1 MQDSAKSADEV
12 LNSLIKYAKGQ
23 GEKGVNNLQKIK
35 DYLGE
40 ENNAFL
46 EMQILN
52 KLFKES
58 VVENDRASLRVF
70 DSESFLGRVR
80 ELVGENELYAKNEL
94 DGLSSGKLKE
104 ILQSWDL
111 SKENN
116 ANKKLRQIVSKL
128 GNEEAKELSKHFNF
142 KGKKPLVREIDSH
155 QILHALNRHGDEET
169 ELKRGQKALTLEDI
183 SEYEN
188 IVKNY
193 DFKHIQDN
201 GRIIYAKQVNG
212 HHIVLE
218 EVLSGQDKL
227 RFFDMWK
234 QKGQLNKEVL
244 LSHSQRPNANLDQM
258 TKRRMPSSDESITQP
273 LFKSKEARE
282 FLELVEGFH
291 KLYKNDASIA
301 KNLVQ
306 GTSEKL
312 STSIATSA
320 EGAIKQKVVKGA
332 FDPIFRLLPDKILFG
347 LFAKQI
353 QGGALRYH
361 LKKALSRSLN
371 YDDFKIKLEKEL
383 KRTNFNS
390 NTSRLIDEFM
400 QNLDTFN
407 AEKEA
412 KLAKIREEQ
421 ARIKEEERKRAEEI
435 YKRQEEIYQAQEAN
449 NLKDIL
455 EPSSLKEDFGEN
467 FAGYKGKEAIE
478 KLLAEKRGQVKGAF
492 YKEGLGEIDL
502 VWGEITDL
510 EKHKGYGLA
519 HILDKRKSEFVEQGA
534 SQSEAAQKAAEF
546 AKNEISNIMQNG
558 KIINKANE
566 ATRIETQDYR
576 LILKQNWK
584 GEPTKNKWL
593 VTAYMKKE
601 KGESISSTPFTK
613 EDNLS
618 LNSKESI
625 AQKALNL
632 HEKLYLKDNDTPLN
646 VEYKIVNKDDIKP
659 SFTLSKTQ
667 FRSQKQEDLIKKIKE
682 NFNPDLLVN
691 VRGDLKKGN
700 PIITKEGE
708 VISGNHRAAALKE
721 LEGENLSKYQN
732 AVKEAF
738 GVELKENEM
747 LVRVADTSE
756 AEIRRFSAASNE
768 GLENNLGEQG
778 VSLFAKYQDKI
789 KALKEAKKPFVADDV
804 YNLKYLVNKA
814 LGESS
819 ITKENDT
826 SKALFASLARGRNNT
841 ILKALNELEKENL
854 EQVSKVANMFFDNAG
869 AFYNLTHDLDL
880 PKMQNLQ
887 NYFSDVLV
895 SAAKADFTRAED
907 FARLNEDIRAF
918 LDSGDKNA
926 MLKLSPNLVS
936 DLLAKAMGA
945 GFARFARLENPSAS
959 LYEFLNGLKAELIE
973 KGAPD
978 LFSAAKGIKLN
989 ERDEFDFAKE
999 LILKG
1004 QDSEE
1009 KFRLYQN
1016 LEELKA
1022 WSGEQKNTKL
1032 NTALK
1037 ALDEV
1042 DESKLSED
1050 QKELLRLFKGEIK
1063 SVKIQIKDLKDI
1075 YTLNQGSRK
1084 EGAKKILIKHY
1095 GEEKTGGLSSDE
1107 LLSLKEVIKKGKINL
1122 NSLEIKDDFLRYGYD
1137 YEKDGVKLRVVIDEF
1152 KDGKKVFDYYSDRN
1166 FNHYEQGGYKPDL
1179 PTPSEII
1186 PQNAKTSPYPQNA
1199 DEAVRLETISKQELE
1214 QSNPQQ
1220 SHLST
1225 DESIAQNSEKLPF
1238 ETQTLDEDKL
1248 SGDEVRLLANKIG
1261 EKSTMA
1267 YFKDYLLKMDKN
1279 FHARAKDIIREY
1291 YKIEPFRKELENQW
1305 ENVKAAYKNGEMSL
1319 KEFKFLSR
1327 YKDEKS
1333 FLNQVAG
1340 VLWLQNDELVKK
1352 RGYTYNEYG
1361 EIEEG
1366 RGANYY
1372 NNLALEYGKAQ
1383 TALKKWF
1390 YYIQKANK
1398 QAQRFFNKKE
1408 LEDLRANEK
1417 GTKLET
1423 KGSED
1428 IIFTDK
1434 KGKEHTLTKETQKAW
1449 LEAFNLK
1456 SLEDSY
1462 IPNHNEA
1469 IKQALE
1475 GKEIKLQLGSLKKL
1489 VAQGREKYIPQIKEV
1504 LDRPEA
1510 IMRDD
1515 MGEYLFIK
1523 HLKDD
1528 DYFVNVSF
1536 DNGEYLVSISNGIKE
1551 TRNLNNKLKK
1561 GGEFIYQSPN
1571 FNFISQKLLQT
1582 SQYSANKIDEDIIA
1596 QNAKKAEFESFKD
1609 KIKELYT
1616 KYEGLSPYDKSESQL
1631 KSKLLN
1637 EEIKPEIK
1645 KEFKNII
1652 DKFKGADNKD
1662 KILRVIKENKEELS
1676 DYLAFNIALRKD
1688 IYIDGHG
1695 EGKVDFYDKSIR
1707 DFIKLREN
1715 KRWSEIDESKY
1726 RALVA
1731 LENLSNKNTSLYFS
1745 FKDLNGKVG
1754 EIKTYPRIQDL
1765 LFYDLP
1771 LGDDLKNAVILSTK
1785 DKHLKEKLIEKLK
1798 AYIDKK
1804 IYADFLEY
1812 KIKDLESRN
1821 PKNSHFENYKDEKW
1835 DEEAL
1840 KSFKKELED
1849 LRANEKA
1856 QKLEAKGSED
1866 IIFTDKKGKE
1876 HTLTKETQKAWLEAF
1891 NLKSLEEAYIPNFKA
1906 EVKEAINRVLGG
1918 EEIKLTKGSLIKLI
1932 KEKRLKYLD
1941 RIKPTLENPHSVIL
1955 QNDGALIFARDY
1967 GEEKYFTSVARNDN
1981 GEWIIRSNAPKSKN
1995 GLNNKILN
2003 GGKEIYNDQA
2013 ASQINASNPYDDIAN
2028 SNIKLDNESIAQN
2041 SHYLELVKEYGE
2053 ENAKS
2058 IIKQKIL
2065 SENIA
2070 QVLENEEEKFIYK
2083 KGDREFE
2090 FKIKDAMG
2098 QFEMQYDEL
2107 NLKSDLNKSFLKA
2120 LNKLKIG
2127 YEVLENEPVRIRYFK
2142 QEAKERKPKETKPSA
2157 NKTLGQIQKDM
2168 SARLKELKAQAKEN
2182 YERYKNEDKALQ
2194 KELTNTKDLFK
2205 AFEKEFNET
2214 EGTILISR
2222 AKRRKNDAEGKVE
2235 TSVFLGNELA
2245 LRNALDRWERYSG
2258 YSEENALE
2266 VKERLELLRSYVKR
2280 LEKHREDIKAK
2291 REQLE
2296 QDYQQNE
2303 AARSKE
2309 MGVIGNYNIL
2319 SNLKG
2324 VSENEL
2330 YEPFL
2335 EKIHGFLSKADFY
2348 ERHLPFAREEFQKLF
2363 NLTPLKEFGTNYA
2376 EFYRDGKGAVE
2387 KLLAEKQGQVAG
2399 AFYKEGLGEI
2409 DLVWGEAGS
2418 GKSDGFGL
2426 AKIVKYHPEVIDK
2439 LDDIIA
2445 NTSIVKESDNRY
2457 HLENENYKLA
2467 IRKDFEG
2474 EKTNWLLTAF
2484 EKKDSI
2490 ARRRTDLPST
2500 QSEAEKTTSAN
2511 ANEIIPQEIEQAE
2524 IKKLLEEYG
2533 EQISS
2538 NYPQE
2543 TARLILE
2550 QNKNDGIVL
2559 SGFKIKGK
2567 SYDPEIEAMQ
2577 FKTKKAE
2584 REFESLMESYDIK
2597 GDFLNFKEAYSFK
2610 PNDEAFLQ
2618 YLAKYEGDE
2627 NAKLALAYNLA
2638 KQLVMRRGGGRA
2650 EVYTTDFLRQMH
2662 ILENQNSTT
2671 LHSNPHLGAGLVGGV
2686 LNGVEQDEN
2695 GNLSFD
2701 PVKFAM
2707 GFLGGAA
2714 GSKAVKESI
2723 KWRANKVKK
2732 AYPNIAKNN
2741 PALMEQIAKR
2751 DLLTYAKNETQNALT
2766 RLLNKNKLFDSTKG
2780 LFAGEKALLNE
2791 AYAPHKARLEKAK
2804 ELEGSGADEIE
2815 IWEKTGWYKDKDHK
2829 WKFEISQRGGEL
2841 DLAKIK
2847 DKDSEAKLGEILKD
2861 DELFK
2866 AYPQLRDMSVKHVDL
2881 SGNYGFYYV
2890 PYNDIKLVRPHIQ
2903 LDIDEIKTSPY
2914 KVKEVLYHEI
2924 QHAIQHKEQFAYGL
2938 SYMAETYERYL
2949 KQHGEVEAR
2958 NIQERMK
2965 NPTKIHPH
2973 KTMDTDIEDTIA
2985 ESTLNT
2991 EYSEAFSRKLE
3002 KSFLDESGR
3011 IAYKALIH
3019 KAEVLPQSL
3028 NLKGF
3033 KQMIFNNDK
3042 TKQLNAENALI
3053 KTPVGEVKVNVLRA
3067 FNHYMKNGK
3076 NGNHKEN
3083 RQALNATFMPTLL
3096 EPKFVTRD
3104 EEGTMYYYKPFIS
3117 KDKEYHIT
3125 SIAVKKNGNLD
3136 YATSYNA
3143 TENRLRQMI
3152 KHNELVYEKD

>member
-70 DSESFLGRVR
+70 DSESFLGRVK
-80 ELVGENELYAKNEL
+80 ELVGDTPAKYALNKDEAKLFLENLNGAKIPKKL
-94 DGLSSGKLKE
+94 DIEGFLKE
-104 ILQSWDL
+104 LESVENKENFISHL
-111 SKENN
+111 SKKEDAQSRLAYLNLVEPTL
-116 ANKKLRQIVSKL
+116 K
-128 GNEEAKELSKHFNF
+128 EADL
-142 KGKKPLVREIDSH
+142 
-155 QILHALNRHGDEET
+155 ILHNGKRQDYIKKFNDGKDFFTLLITEENG
-169 ELKRGQKALTLEDI
+169 KRLITFLPKTREDFI
-183 SEYEN
+183 
-188 IVKNY
+188 KNKI
-193 DFKHIQDN
+193 DNASLIQSFTSRASKQGN
-201 GRIIYAKQVNG
+201 G
-212 HHIVLE
+212 L
-218 EVLSGQDKL
+218 
-227 RFFDMWK
+227 
-234 QKGQLNKEVL
+234 
-244 LSHSQRPNANLDQM
+244 AN
-258 TKRRMPSSDESITQP
+258 ESITQP

-421 ARIKEEERKRAEEI
+421 ARIKEEERKR
-435 YKRQEEIYQAQEAN
+435 QEAIKTAQENAYNAQEAN
-449 NLKDIL
+449 LGNDIL

-478 KLLAEKRGQVKGAF
+478 KLLEEQRGQVRGAF

-601 KGESISSTPFTK
+601 KGESISSSPFTK

-691 VRGDLKKGN
+691 IRGDLKKGN

-721 LEGENLSKYQN
+721 LEGENLAKYQN

-907 FARLNEDIRAF
+907 FTRLNEDIRAF

-959 LYEFLNGLKAELIE
+959 LYEFLNGLKKDLLE

-978 LFSAAKGIKLN
+978 LFSGGKGIKLN

-1022 WSGEQKNTKL
+1022 WKSKSSL
-1032 NTALK
+1032 NQPT
-1037 ALDEV
+1037 
-1042 DESKLSED
+1042 
-1050 QKELLRLFKGEIK
+1050 KELKHKMLERLKPLFNQEITTKDGFKGVFNLKSLSKMTSDKAIQKSVNNGFSKEEHLRAVLDIERLFKNANLAKTYNDEKGGKNVLIHRFNSEFENANALITTK
-1063 SVKIQIKDLKDI
+1063 ESLDKDLNKI
-1075 YTLNQGSRK
+1075 YTLELELTPRFSDEVRPTDTKSNTGGFNSQKHTADENIATIAKTDEQSIAQKAKNDEVLEAEVIEEVGLNEPMKFLEFQQRK
-1084 EGAKKILIKHY
+1084 LLTYIKENTPLRLLEHKKELKTRDILNFLEQSALNGKQKVFLMRNLERDLGKIELKIKENESVKAKIKNTYEISQSEAKELGEHFNFKGKKPLLRELRENEIKHALKSH
-1095 GEEKTGGLSSDE
+1095 GNKESEEARGNIAITLQDIEANYPKITQEFDEKFFTQKGVIYVKQVNGHHIVIEEALSGQDKLIFKTMWKTKGNYN
-1107 LLSLKEVIKKGKINL
+1107 KEVLLK
-1122 NSLEIKDDFLRYGYD
+1122 
-1137 YEKDGVKLRVVIDEF
+1137 
-1152 KDGKKVFDYYSDRN
+1152 
-1166 FNHYEQGGYKPDL
+1166 
-1179 PTPSEII
+1179 
-1186 PQNAKTSPYPQNA
+1186 NAKTSPYPQNA

-1238 ETQTLDEDKL
+1238 EMQVLDEDKL
-1248 SGDEVRLLANKIG
+1248 SGDEVRHLANKIG

-1305 ENVKAAYKNGEMSL
+1305 ENVKEAYKNGEMSL

-1340 VLWLQNDELVKK
+1340 VLWLQNDELVKN
-1352 RGYTYNEYG
+1352 RGYTINKYG
-1361 EIEEG
+1361 LTEQG
-1366 RGANYY
+1366 KGDNYY
-1372 NNLALEYGKAQ
+1372 QNLALEYGKAQ

-1398 QAQRFFNKKE
+1398 QAQRFFN
-1408 LEDLRANEK
+1408 
-1417 GTKLET
+1417 
-1423 KGSED
+1423 
-1428 IIFTDK
+1428 
-1434 KGKEHTLTKETQKAW
+1434 
-1449 LEAFNLK
+1449 
-1456 SLEDSY
+1456 
-1462 IPNHNEA
+1462 
-1469 IKQALE
+1469 
-1475 GKEIKLQLGSLKKL
+1475 
-1489 VAQGREKYIPQIKEV
+1489 
-1504 LDRPEA
+1504 
-1510 IMRDD
+1510 
-1515 MGEYLFIK
+1515 
-1523 HLKDD
+1523 
-1528 DYFVNVSF
+1528 
-1536 DNGEYLVSISNGIKE
+1536 
-1551 TRNLNNKLKK
+1551 
-1561 GGEFIYQSPN
+1561 
-1571 FNFISQKLLQT
+1571 
-1582 SQYSANKIDEDIIA
+1582 
-1596 QNAKKAEFESFKD
+1596 
-1609 KIKELYT
+1609 
-1616 KYEGLSPYDKSESQL
+1616 
-1631 KSKLLN
+1631 
-1637 EEIKPEIK
+1637 
-1645 KEFKNII
+1645 
-1652 DKFKGADNKD
+1652 
-1662 KILRVIKENKEELS
+1662 
-1676 DYLAFNIALRKD
+1676 
-1688 IYIDGHG
+1688 
-1695 EGKVDFYDKSIR
+1695 
-1707 DFIKLREN
+1707 
-1715 KRWSEIDESKY
+1715 
-1726 RALVA
+1726 
-1731 LENLSNKNTSLYFS
+1731 
-1745 FKDLNGKVG
+1745 
-1754 EIKTYPRIQDL
+1754 
-1765 LFYDLP
+1765 
-1771 LGDDLKNAVILSTK
+1771 
-1785 DKHLKEKLIEKLK
+1785 
-1798 AYIDKK
+1798 
-1804 IYADFLEY
+1804 
-1812 KIKDLESRN
+1812 
-1821 PKNSHFENYKDEKW
+1821 
-1835 DEEAL
+1835 
-1840 KSFKKELED
+1840 KKELED

-1891 NLKSLEEAYIPNFKA
+1891 NLKSLDEEFIPNFKA

-1967 GEEKYFTSVARNDN
+1967 GEEKYFTSVARNDS

-2028 SNIKLDNESIAQN
+2028 SNIKLDNESIAEN
-2041 SHYLELVKEYGE
+2041 ADYLELVKEYGE

-2065 SENIA
+2065 GENIA

-2090 FKIKDAMG
+2090 FKIKDTMG

-2157 NKTLGQIQKDM
+2157 DKTLGQIQKDM

-2335 EKIHGFLSKADFY
+2335 EKVGGYLSKADFY

-2363 NLTPLKEFGTNYA
+2363 NITPLEEFGTNYA

-2474 EKTNWLLTAF
+2474 KKTNWLLTAF

-2584 REFESLMESYDIK
+2584 REFESLMKSYDIK

-2671 LHSNPHLGAGLVGGV
+2671 LHSNPHLGAGLVGGT

-2701 PVKFAM
+2701 PVKFAA
-2707 GFLGGAA
+2707 GFLGGSV
-2714 GSKAVKESI
+2714 GSFALKKGFQILEKNPELKEKIINELADTLAQGFEKAREKYS
-2723 KWRANKVKK
+2723 
-2732 AYPNIAKNN
+2732 
-2741 PALMEQIAKR
+2741 
-2751 DLLTYAKNETQNALT
+2751 
-2766 RLLNKNKLFDSTKG
+2766 LLNLLEPRYIVQNEKG
-2780 LFAGEKALLNE
+2780 RKIQAKTML
-2791 AYAPHKARLEKAK
+2791 K
-2804 ELEGSGADEIE
+2804 ELEREQKGLYNVAFNGKNAVLIKKDLEAVDEAILF
-2815 IWEKTGWYKDKDHK
+2815 EKGTKRKGGKHIRLAHST
-2829 WKFEISQRGGEL
+2829 EPSQEGYVTKQEV
-2841 DLAKIK
+2841 AN
-2847 DKDSEAKLGEILKD
+2847 LGVNIRE
-2861 DELFK
+2861 
-2866 AYPQLRDMSVKHVDL
+2866 
-2881 SGNYGFYYV
+2881 
-2890 PYNDIKLVRPHIQ
+2890 
-2903 LDIDEIKTSPY
+2903 
-2914 KVKEVLYHEI
+2914 
-2924 QHAIQHKEQFAYGL
+2924 
-2938 SYMAETYERYL
+2938 YL
-2949 KQHGEVEAR
+2949 KNYEPFIDKNGAR
-2958 NIQERMK
+2958 LYEWKDENGVKFRAVVNNTQTSGGNSHLPSASEEIITFYSDRNLKEKMNFK
-2965 NPTKIHPH
+2965 NPLLK
-2973 KTMDTDIEDTIA
+2973 DTIA
-2985 ESTLNT
+2985 QASMQG
-2991 EYSEAFSRKLE
+2991 EALSKDLE

-3011 IAYKALIH
+3011 IAYKSLMQN
-3019 KAEVLPQSL
+3019 AEKLPKEL
-3028 NLKGF
+3028 NLRAFREQFKGQ
-3033 KQMIFNNDK
+3033 KYAI
-3042 TKQLNAENALI
+3042 I
-3053 KTPVGEVKVNVLRA
+3053 KTPIKDVKINTDYA
-3067 FNHYMKNGK
+3067 FYHLLKSGNG
-3076 NGNHKEN
+3076 KEN
-3083 RQALNATFMPTLL
+3083 RKYISGGILATLQNPL
-3096 EPKFVTRD
+3096 FVTKD
-3104 EEGTMYYYKPFIS
+3104 ERGSYYFYKPFKINENLINLVS
-3117 KDKEYHIT
+3117 VEVDKNDKLLY
-3125 SIAVKKNGNLD
+3125 K
-3136 YATSYNA
+3136 TSYEASKNK
-3143 TENRLRQMI
+3143 LKSMI
-3152 KHNELVYEKD
+3152 EKYDLIYFAGGIQPVRAE

>member
-1 MQDSAKSADEV
+1 
-12 LNSLIKYAKGQ
+12 
-23 GEKGVNNLQKIK
+23 
-35 DYLGE
+35 
-40 ENNAFL
+40 
-46 EMQILN
+46 
-52 KLFKES
+52 
-58 VVENDRASLRVF
+58 
-70 DSESFLGRVR
+70 
-80 ELVGENELYAKNEL
+80 
-94 DGLSSGKLKE
+94 
-104 ILQSWDL
+104 
-111 SKENN
+111 
-116 ANKKLRQIVSKL
+116 
-128 GNEEAKELSKHFNF
+128 
-142 KGKKPLVREIDSH
+142 
-155 QILHALNRHGDEET
+155 
-169 ELKRGQKALTLEDI
+169 
-183 SEYEN
+183 
-188 IVKNY
+188 
-193 DFKHIQDN
+193 
-201 GRIIYAKQVNG
+201 
-212 HHIVLE
+212 
-218 EVLSGQDKL
+218 
-227 RFFDMWK
+227 
-234 QKGQLNKEVL
+234 
-244 LSHSQRPNANLDQM
+244 
-258 TKRRMPSSDESITQP
+258 
-273 LFKSKEARE
+273 
-282 FLELVEGFH
+282 
-291 KLYKNDASIA
+291 
-301 KNLVQ
+301 
-306 GTSEKL
+306 
-312 STSIATSA
+312 
-320 EGAIKQKVVKGA
+320 
-332 FDPIFRLLPDKILFG
+332 
-347 LFAKQI
+347 
-353 QGGALRYH
+353 
-361 LKKALSRSLN
+361 
-371 YDDFKIKLEKEL
+371 
-383 KRTNFNS
+383 
-390 NTSRLIDEFM
+390 
-400 QNLDTFN
+400 
-407 AEKEA
+407 
-412 KLAKIREEQ
+412 
-421 ARIKEEERKRAEEI
+421 
-435 YKRQEEIYQAQEAN
+435 
-449 NLKDIL
+449 
-455 EPSSLKEDFGEN
+455 
-467 FAGYKGKEAIE
+467 
-478 KLLAEKRGQVKGAF
+478 
-492 YKEGLGEIDL
+492 
-502 VWGEITDL
+502 
-510 EKHKGYGLA
+510 
-519 HILDKRKSEFVEQGA
+519 
-534 SQSEAAQKAAEF
+534 
-546 AKNEISNIMQNG
+546 
-558 KIINKANE
+558 
-566 ATRIETQDYR
+566 
-576 LILKQNWK
+576 
-584 GEPTKNKWL
+584 
-593 VTAYMKKE
+593 
-601 KGESISSTPFTK
+601 
-613 EDNLS
+613 
-618 LNSKESI
+618 
-625 AQKALNL
+625 
-632 HEKLYLKDNDTPLN
+632 
-646 VEYKIVNKDDIKP
+646 
-659 SFTLSKTQ
+659 
-667 FRSQKQEDLIKKIKE
+667 
-682 NFNPDLLVN
+682 
-691 VRGDLKKGN
+691 
-700 PIITKEGE
+700 
-708 VISGNHRAAALKE
+708 
-721 LEGENLSKYQN
+721 
-732 AVKEAF
+732 
-738 GVELKENEM
+738 
-747 LVRVADTSE
+747 
-756 AEIRRFSAASNE
+756 
-768 GLENNLGEQG
+768 
-778 VSLFAKYQDKI
+778 
-789 KALKEAKKPFVADDV
+789 
-804 YNLKYLVNKA
+804 
-814 LGESS
+814 
-819 ITKENDT
+819 
-826 SKALFASLARGRNNT
+826 
-841 ILKALNELEKENL
+841 
-854 EQVSKVANMFFDNAG
+854 
-869 AFYNLTHDLDL
+869 
-880 PKMQNLQ
+880 
-887 NYFSDVLV
+887 
-895 SAAKADFTRAED
+895 
-907 FARLNEDIRAF
+907 
-918 LDSGDKNA
+918 
-926 MLKLSPNLVS
+926 
-936 DLLAKAMGA
+936 
-945 GFARFARLENPSAS
+945 
-959 LYEFLNGLKAELIE
+959 
-973 KGAPD
+973 
-978 LFSAAKGIKLN
+978 
-989 ERDEFDFAKE
+989 
-999 LILKG
+999 
-1004 QDSEE
+1004 
-1009 KFRLYQN
+1009 
-1016 LEELKA
+1016 
-1022 WSGEQKNTKL
+1022 
-1032 NTALK
+1032 
-1037 ALDEV
+1037 
-1042 DESKLSED
+1042 
-1050 QKELLRLFKGEIK
+1050 
-1063 SVKIQIKDLKDI
+1063 
-1075 YTLNQGSRK
+1075 
-1084 EGAKKILIKHY
+1084 
-1095 GEEKTGGLSSDE
+1095 
-1107 LLSLKEVIKKGKINL
+1107 
-1122 NSLEIKDDFLRYGYD
+1122 
-1137 YEKDGVKLRVVIDEF
+1137 
-1152 KDGKKVFDYYSDRN
+1152 
-1166 FNHYEQGGYKPDL
+1166 
-1179 PTPSEII
+1179 
-1186 PQNAKTSPYPQNA
+1186 
-1199 DEAVRLETISKQELE
+1199 
-1214 QSNPQQ
+1214 
-1220 SHLST
+1220 
-1225 DESIAQNSEKLPF
+1225 
-1238 ETQTLDEDKL
+1238 
-1248 SGDEVRLLANKIG
+1248 
-1261 EKSTMA
+1261 
-1267 YFKDYLLKMDKN
+1267 
-1279 FHARAKDIIREY
+1279 
-1291 YKIEPFRKELENQW
+1291 
-1305 ENVKAAYKNGEMSL
+1305 
-1319 KEFKFLSR
+1319 
-1327 YKDEKS
+1327 
-1333 FLNQVAG
+1333 
-1340 VLWLQNDELVKK
+1340 
-1352 RGYTYNEYG
+1352 
-1361 EIEEG
+1361 
-1366 RGANYY
+1366 
-1372 NNLALEYGKAQ
+1372 
-1383 TALKKWF
+1383 
-1390 YYIQKANK
+1390 
-1398 QAQRFFNKKE
+1398 
-1408 LEDLRANEK
+1408 
-1417 GTKLET
+1417 
-1423 KGSED
+1423 
-1428 IIFTDK
+1428 
-1434 KGKEHTLTKETQKAW
+1434 
-1449 LEAFNLK
+1449 
-1456 SLEDSY
+1456 
-1462 IPNHNEA
+1462 
-1469 IKQALE
+1469 
-1475 GKEIKLQLGSLKKL
+1475 
-1489 VAQGREKYIPQIKEV
+1489 
-1504 LDRPEA
+1504 
-1510 IMRDD
+1510 
-1515 MGEYLFIK
+1515 
-1523 HLKDD
+1523 
-1528 DYFVNVSF
+1528 
-1536 DNGEYLVSISNGIKE
+1536 
-1551 TRNLNNKLKK
+1551 
-1561 GGEFIYQSPN
+1561 
-1571 FNFISQKLLQT
+1571 
-1582 SQYSANKIDEDIIA
+1582 
-1596 QNAKKAEFESFKD
+1596 
-1609 KIKELYT
+1609 
-1616 KYEGLSPYDKSESQL
+1616 
-1631 KSKLLN
+1631 
-1637 EEIKPEIK
+1637 
-1645 KEFKNII
+1645 
-1652 DKFKGADNKD
+1652 
-1662 KILRVIKENKEELS
+1662 
-1676 DYLAFNIALRKD
+1676 
-1688 IYIDGHG
+1688 
-1695 EGKVDFYDKSIR
+1695 
-1707 DFIKLREN
+1707 
-1715 KRWSEIDESKY
+1715 
-1726 RALVA
+1726 
-1731 LENLSNKNTSLYFS
+1731 
-1745 FKDLNGKVG
+1745 
-1754 EIKTYPRIQDL
+1754 
-1765 LFYDLP
+1765 
-1771 LGDDLKNAVILSTK
+1771 
-1785 DKHLKEKLIEKLK
+1785 
-1798 AYIDKK
+1798 
-1804 IYADFLEY
+1804 
-1812 KIKDLESRN
+1812 
-1821 PKNSHFENYKDEKW
+1821 
-1835 DEEAL
+1835 
-1840 KSFKKELED
+1840 
-1849 LRANEKA
+1849 
-1856 QKLEAKGSED
+1856 
-1866 IIFTDKKGKE
+1866 
-1876 HTLTKETQKAWLEAF
+1876 
-1891 NLKSLEEAYIPNFKA
+1891 
-1906 EVKEAINRVLGG
+1906 
-1918 EEIKLTKGSLIKLI
+1918 KLI

-1967 GEEKYFTSVARNDN
+1967 GEEKYFTSVARNDS

-2065 SENIA
+2065 GENIA

-2098 QFEMQYDEL
+2098 QFEKQYDEL

-2157 NKTLGQIQKDM
+2157 NKALRQIQKDM

-2335 EKIHGFLSKADFY
+2335 EKVGGYLSKADFY

-2363 NLTPLKEFGTNYA
+2363 NITPLKEFGTNYA

-2490 ARRRTDLPST
+2490 ARRRTDLPSS

-2584 REFESLMESYDIK
+2584 REFESLMKSYDIK

-2671 LHSNPHLGAGLVGGV
+2671 LHSNPHLGAGLVGGT

-2701 PVKFAM
+2701 PVKFAA

-3011 IAYKALIH
+3011 IAYKSLMQN
-3019 KAEVLPQSL
+3019 AEKLPKEL
-3028 NLKGF
+3028 NLRAFKEQFKGQ
-3033 KQMIFNNDK
+3033 KYAI
-3042 TKQLNAENALI
+3042 I
-3053 KTPVGEVKVNVLRA
+3053 KTPIKDVKINTDYA
-3067 FNHYMKNGK
+3067 FYHLLKSGNG
-3076 NGNHKEN
+3076 KEN
-3083 RQALNATFMPTLL
+3083 RKYISGGILATLQNPL
-3096 EPKFVTRD
+3096 FVTKD
-3104 EEGTMYYYKPFIS
+3104 ERGSYYFYKPFKINENLINLVS
-3117 KDKEYHIT
+3117 VEVDKNDKLLY
-3125 SIAVKKNGNLD
+3125 K
-3136 YATSYNA
+3136 TSYEASKNK
-3143 TENRLRQMI
+3143 LKSMI
-3152 KHNELVYEKD
+3152 EKYDLIYFAGGIQPVRAE

>member
-1 MQDSAKSADEV
+1 M
-12 LNSLIKYAKGQ
+12 
-23 GEKGVNNLQKIK
+23 NNLQKIK

-70 DSESFLGRVR
+70 DSESFLSRVR
-80 ELVGENELYAKNEL
+80 ELVGENELYERKIGKEFLEELSPSAMPKQISIDEFLNTLENFKNKENFL
-94 DGLSSGKLKE
+94 KHIEKDPKRKDYLNLIEPTLKE
-104 ILQSWDL
+104 PDI
-111 SKENN
+111 
-116 ANKKLRQIVSKL
+116 AFKKLENGVEKEKFIKKFSDGKDFFYLLATKDNKETILTAFKTDKINTILKEFNADIIPTFIRQGS
-128 GNEEAKELSKHFNF
+128 
-142 KGKKPLVREIDSH
+142 KGKAAGTTNEGI
-155 QILHALNRHGDEET
+155 
-169 ELKRGQKALTLEDI
+169 
-183 SEYEN
+183 
-188 IVKNY
+188 
-193 DFKHIQDN
+193 
-201 GRIIYAKQVNG
+201 
-212 HHIVLE
+212 
-218 EVLSGQDKL
+218 
-227 RFFDMWK
+227 
-234 QKGQLNKEVL
+234 
-244 LSHSQRPNANLDQM
+244 
-258 TKRRMPSSDESITQP
+258 ITQP

-320 EGAIKQKVVKGA
+320 EGAIKQKVVKGG
-332 FDPIFRLLPDKILFG
+332 FDPIFRLLPDGILFG
-347 LFAKQI
+347 LFSKQI

-390 NTSRLIDEFM
+390 NTSRLIDDFM
-400 QNLDTFN
+400 QNLEDFN
-407 AEKEA
+407 REKEQFLEA
-412 KLAKIREEQ
+412 KRIEQ
-421 ARIKEEERKRAEEI
+421 ARIKEEEQARINAIKTA
-435 YKRQEEIYQAQEAN
+435 QENAYNAQEAN
-449 NLKDIL
+449 LGKDIL
-455 EPSSLKEDFGEN
+455 ESSSLKEDFGEN
-467 FAGYKGKEAIE
+467 FAGYKGKEAVD
-478 KLLAEKRGQVKGAF
+478 KLLSEKRGQVRGAF

-601 KGESISSTPFTK
+601 KGESISSSPFTK

-632 HEKLYLKDNDTPLN
+632 HEKLYLKDNNTPLN

-691 VRGDLKKGN
+691 IRGDLKKGN

-721 LEGENLSKYQN
+721 LEGENLAKYQN

-973 KGAPD
+973 KGMPD
-978 LFSAAKGIKLN
+978 LFSGGKGIKLN

-1261 EKSTMA
+1261 EKSSIA

-1319 KEFKFLSR
+1319 KEFKFLSK

-1390 YYIQKANK
+1390 YYIEKANK

-1417 GTKLET
+1417 AQKLET

-1449 LEAFNLK
+1449 LEAFGLK

-1596 QNAKKAEFESFKD
+1596 QNAKSERAEFESFKD
-1609 KIKELYT
+1609 KMKELYT
-1616 KYEGLSPYDKSESQL
+1616 KYEGLNPYDKSESQL

-1637 EEIKPEIK
+1637 EEIEPEIK
-1645 KEFKNII
+1645 KEFKSII

-1662 KILRVIKENKEELS
+1662 KMLRVIKENKEELS
-1676 DYLAFNIALRKD
+1676 DYLAFHIALRKD

-1695 EGKVDFYDKSIR
+1695 EGRYDFYNKSIR
-1707 DFIKLREN
+1707 GLFKLREN
-1715 KRWSEIDESKY
+1715 KPGSEIYDDSNY
-1726 RALVA
+1726 RALAA

-1745 FKDLNGKVG
+1745 FRDLNGKVG
-1754 EIKTYPRIQDL
+1754 EFKTYPRIQDL

-1821 PKNSHFENYKDEKW
+1821 PKNSYFENYKGEKW

-1849 LRANEKA
+1849 LRANE
-1856 QKLEAKGSED
+1856 
-1866 IIFTDKKGKE
+1866 
-1876 HTLTKETQKAWLEAF
+1876 TQKAWLEAF
-1891 NLKSLEEAYIPNFKA
+1891 NLKSLDEAYIPNFKA

-1967 GEEKYFTSVARNDN
+1967 GEEKYFTSVARNDS

-2053 ENAKS
+2053 ENAKR

-2376 EFYRDGKGAVE
+2376 EFYKDGKGAVE

-2584 REFESLMESYDIK
+2584 REFESLMKSYDIK

-2686 LNGVEQDEN
+2686 LNGVEEDEN

-2741 PALMEQIAKR
+2741 PTLMEQIAKR

-2804 ELEGSGADEIE
+2804 ELEISGADEIE

-3011 IAYKALIH
+3011 IAYKSLMQN
-3019 KAEVLPQSL
+3019 AEKLPKEL
-3028 NLKGF
+3028 NLRAFREQFKGQ
-3033 KQMIFNNDK
+3033 KYAI
-3042 TKQLNAENALI
+3042 I
-3053 KTPVGEVKVNVLRA
+3053 KTPIKDVKINTDYA
-3067 FNHYMKNGK
+3067 FYHLLKSGNG
-3076 NGNHKEN
+3076 KEN
-3083 RQALNATFMPTLL
+3083 RKYISGGILATLQNPL
-3096 EPKFVTRD
+3096 FVTKD
-3104 EEGTMYYYKPFIS
+3104 ERGSYYFYKPFKINENLINLVS
-3117 KDKEYHIT
+3117 VEVDKNDKLLY
-3125 SIAVKKNGNLD
+3125 K
-3136 YATSYNA
+3136 TSYEASKNK
-3143 TENRLRQMI
+3143 LKSMI
-3152 KHNELVYEKD
+3152 EKYDLIYFAGGIQPVRAE

>member
-1 MQDSAKSADEV
+1 
-12 LNSLIKYAKGQ
+12 
-23 GEKGVNNLQKIK
+23 
-35 DYLGE
+35 
-40 ENNAFL
+40 
-46 EMQILN
+46 
-52 KLFKES
+52 
-58 VVENDRASLRVF
+58 
-70 DSESFLGRVR
+70 
-80 ELVGENELYAKNEL
+80 
-94 DGLSSGKLKE
+94 
-104 ILQSWDL
+104 
-111 SKENN
+111 
-116 ANKKLRQIVSKL
+116 
-128 GNEEAKELSKHFNF
+128 
-142 KGKKPLVREIDSH
+142 
-155 QILHALNRHGDEET
+155 
-169 ELKRGQKALTLEDI
+169 
-183 SEYEN
+183 
-188 IVKNY
+188 
-193 DFKHIQDN
+193 
-201 GRIIYAKQVNG
+201 
-212 HHIVLE
+212 
-218 EVLSGQDKL
+218 
-227 RFFDMWK
+227 
-234 QKGQLNKEVL
+234 
-244 LSHSQRPNANLDQM
+244 
-258 TKRRMPSSDESITQP
+258 
-273 LFKSKEARE
+273 
-282 FLELVEGFH
+282 
-291 KLYKNDASIA
+291 
-301 KNLVQ
+301 
-306 GTSEKL
+306 
-312 STSIATSA
+312 
-320 EGAIKQKVVKGA
+320 
-332 FDPIFRLLPDKILFG
+332 
-347 LFAKQI
+347 
-353 QGGALRYH
+353 
-361 LKKALSRSLN
+361 
-371 YDDFKIKLEKEL
+371 
-383 KRTNFNS
+383 
-390 NTSRLIDEFM
+390 
-400 QNLDTFN
+400 
-407 AEKEA
+407 
-412 KLAKIREEQ
+412 
-421 ARIKEEERKRAEEI
+421 
-435 YKRQEEIYQAQEAN
+435 
-449 NLKDIL
+449 
-455 EPSSLKEDFGEN
+455 
-467 FAGYKGKEAIE
+467 
-478 KLLAEKRGQVKGAF
+478 
-492 YKEGLGEIDL
+492 
-502 VWGEITDL
+502 
-510 EKHKGYGLA
+510 
-519 HILDKRKSEFVEQGA
+519 
-534 SQSEAAQKAAEF
+534 
-546 AKNEISNIMQNG
+546 
-558 KIINKANE
+558 
-566 ATRIETQDYR
+566 
-576 LILKQNWK
+576 
-584 GEPTKNKWL
+584 
-593 VTAYMKKE
+593 
-601 KGESISSTPFTK
+601 
-613 EDNLS
+613 
-618 LNSKESI
+618 
-625 AQKALNL
+625 
-632 HEKLYLKDNDTPLN
+632 
-646 VEYKIVNKDDIKP
+646 
-659 SFTLSKTQ
+659 
-667 FRSQKQEDLIKKIKE
+667 
-682 NFNPDLLVN
+682 
-691 VRGDLKKGN
+691 
-700 PIITKEGE
+700 
-708 VISGNHRAAALKE
+708 
-721 LEGENLSKYQN
+721 
-732 AVKEAF
+732 
-738 GVELKENEM
+738 
-747 LVRVADTSE
+747 
-756 AEIRRFSAASNE
+756 
-768 GLENNLGEQG
+768 
-778 VSLFAKYQDKI
+778 
-789 KALKEAKKPFVADDV
+789 
-804 YNLKYLVNKA
+804 
-814 LGESS
+814 
-819 ITKENDT
+819 
-826 SKALFASLARGRNNT
+826 
-841 ILKALNELEKENL
+841 
-854 EQVSKVANMFFDNAG
+854 
-869 AFYNLTHDLDL
+869 
-880 PKMQNLQ
+880 
-887 NYFSDVLV
+887 
-895 SAAKADFTRAED
+895 
-907 FARLNEDIRAF
+907 
-918 LDSGDKNA
+918 
-926 MLKLSPNLVS
+926 
-936 DLLAKAMGA
+936 
-945 GFARFARLENPSAS
+945 
-959 LYEFLNGLKAELIE
+959 
-973 KGAPD
+973 
-978 LFSAAKGIKLN
+978 
-989 ERDEFDFAKE
+989 
-999 LILKG
+999 
-1004 QDSEE
+1004 
-1009 KFRLYQN
+1009 
-1016 LEELKA
+1016 
-1022 WSGEQKNTKL
+1022 GEQKNTKL

-1225 DESIAQNSEKLPF
+1225 DESIAQNSQEAKIKEAVKNHNAIYKEILDNDYIFTDERSKIFRKRERELIENLAKDEKVQAFTSQWGYPFKKDGELHGVGLDYKAKVYGKGEHKMMRVSGGGFGSATQQKKQERLLELEKERLQEAFKADFGIDGFISKYVENGFF
-1238 ETQTLDEDKL
+1238 ETLWRET
-1248 SGDEVRLLANKIG
+1248 S
-1261 EKSTMA
+1261 A
-1267 YFKDYLLKMDKN
+1267 YKGTDYGWGVQP
-1279 FHARAKDIIREY
+1279 REY
-1291 YKIEPFRKELENQW
+1291 YPYYENRIMPSDTITQAKEKLQ
-1305 ENVKAAYKNGEMSL
+1305 K
-1319 KEFKFLSR
+1319 
-1327 YKDEKS
+1327 EKS
-1333 FLNQVAG
+1333 S
-1340 VLWLQNDELVKK
+1340 WSVK
-1352 RGYTYNEYG
+1352 R
-1361 EIEEG
+1361 
-1366 RGANYY
+1366 
-1372 NNLALEYGKAQ
+1372 Q
-1383 TALKKWF
+1383 
-1390 YYIQKANK
+1390 
-1398 QAQRFFNKKE
+1398 
-1408 LEDLRANEK
+1408 
-1417 GTKLET
+1417 ET

-1456 SLEDSY
+1456 SLD
-1462 IPNHNEA
+1462 
-1469 IKQALE
+1469 
-1475 GKEIKLQLGSLKKL
+1475 
-1489 VAQGREKYIPQIKEV
+1489 
-1504 LDRPEA
+1504 
-1510 IMRDD
+1510 
-1515 MGEYLFIK
+1515 
-1523 HLKDD
+1523 
-1528 DYFVNVSF
+1528 
-1536 DNGEYLVSISNGIKE
+1536 
-1551 TRNLNNKLKK
+1551 
-1561 GGEFIYQSPN
+1561 
-1571 FNFISQKLLQT
+1571 
-1582 SQYSANKIDEDIIA
+1582 
-1596 QNAKKAEFESFKD
+1596 
-1609 KIKELYT
+1609 
-1616 KYEGLSPYDKSESQL
+1616 
-1631 KSKLLN
+1631 
-1637 EEIKPEIK
+1637 
-1645 KEFKNII
+1645 
-1652 DKFKGADNKD
+1652 
-1662 KILRVIKENKEELS
+1662 
-1676 DYLAFNIALRKD
+1676 
-1688 IYIDGHG
+1688 
-1695 EGKVDFYDKSIR
+1695 
-1707 DFIKLREN
+1707 
-1715 KRWSEIDESKY
+1715 
-1726 RALVA
+1726 
-1731 LENLSNKNTSLYFS
+1731 
-1745 FKDLNGKVG
+1745 
-1754 EIKTYPRIQDL
+1754 
-1765 LFYDLP
+1765 
-1771 LGDDLKNAVILSTK
+1771 
-1785 DKHLKEKLIEKLK
+1785 
-1798 AYIDKK
+1798 
-1804 IYADFLEY
+1804 
-1812 KIKDLESRN
+1812 
-1821 PKNSHFENYKDEKW
+1821 
-1835 DEEAL
+1835 
-1840 KSFKKELED
+1840 
-1849 LRANEKA
+1849 
-1856 QKLEAKGSED
+1856 
-1866 IIFTDKKGKE
+1866 
-1876 HTLTKETQKAWLEAF
+1876 
-1891 NLKSLEEAYIPNFKA
+1891 EAYIPNFKA

-1941 RIKPTLENPHSVIL
+1941 RIKLTLENPHSVIL

-1967 GEEKYFTSVARNDN
+1967 GEEKYFTSVARNDS

-2053 ENAKS
+2053 ENAKR

-2985 ESTLNT
+2985 ESTLST

-3011 IAYKALIH
+3011 IAYKSLMQN
-3019 KAEVLPQSL
+3019 AEKLPKEL
-3028 NLKGF
+3028 NLRAFKEQFKGQ
-3033 KQMIFNNDK
+3033 KYAI
-3042 TKQLNAENALI
+3042 I
-3053 KTPVGEVKVNVLRA
+3053 KTPIKDVKINTDYA
-3067 FNHYMKNGK
+3067 FYHLLKSGNG
-3076 NGNHKEN
+3076 KEN
-3083 RQALNATFMPTLL
+3083 RKYISGGILATLQNPL
-3096 EPKFVTRD
+3096 FVTKD
-3104 EEGTMYYYKPFIS
+3104 ERGSYYFYKPFKINENLINLVS
-3117 KDKEYHIT
+3117 VEVDKNDKLLY
-3125 SIAVKKNGNLD
+3125 K
-3136 YATSYNA
+3136 TSYEASKNK
-3143 TENRLRQMI
+3143 LKSMI
-3152 KHNELVYEKD
+3152 EKYDLIYFAGGIQPVRAE